1 MVDQHI
7 RNDFRIRFGVLFRQC
22 QKRED
27 NDDLLFPVLQAM
39 AQRKVQQRQRFSGV
53 SVGLLAIICDRVQL
67 RLYHIVGDETV
78 VVPIDCLYYRAAA
91 GTSLIAAFQKAGAAY
106 CMVNTRPRA
115 L

>member
-22 QKRED
+22 QKREY

-39 AQRKVQQRQRFSGV
+39 AQRKVQQRQRFSGA

-78 VVPIDCLYYRAAA
+78 VVPIDCLYHRAAA
-91 GTSLIAAFQKAGAAY
+91 GTSFIAAFQKAGAAY